1 MSEDTRREQTR
12 ARKRYTR
19 PVVKRVHLKPDEAVL
34 GGCKINGK
42 RGPVTSN
49 CGVPTPCNARTS

>member
-19 PVVKRVHLKPDEAVL
+19 PVVKRVHLKPEEAVL
-34 GGCKINGK
+34 GGCKIPGK
-42 RGPVTSN
+42 RGPVQAG
-49 CGVPTPCNARTS
+49 CGVVTPCNAKTS